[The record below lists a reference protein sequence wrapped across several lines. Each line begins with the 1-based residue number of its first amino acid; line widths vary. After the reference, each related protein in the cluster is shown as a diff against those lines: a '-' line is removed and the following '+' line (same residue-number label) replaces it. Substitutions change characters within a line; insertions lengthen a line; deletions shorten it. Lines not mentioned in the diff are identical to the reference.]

1 METAGVQDLNSPQP
15 KPNRQRK
22 PPWLTVRPFAGESYR
37 QVSGLLAGLGLHTV
51 CQEANC
57 PNRGEC
63 FNRGT
68 AVFLL
73 MGPTCTRNCRFC
85 DVRPGKPGVLD
96 ASEPERVAQAAE
108 RLQLRHVVITSVTRD
123 DLPDG
128 GAAHFAET
136 IRQVRRQLPTSTIE
150 VLTPDFQGSSDALAT
165 VMAAAPTIFNHNV
178 ETVPRLYPEIRPA
191 ARYARSLDVL
201 RNAKHV
207 HHACTKSG
215 LMVGLG
221 ETADELKQVFGDL
234 ADTGVSILTIGQY
247 LAPSREHFPIIRY
260 YEPREFAELEGWARA
275 SGIGTVVSG
284 PLVRSSYLAD
294 VVAERL

>member
-1 METAGVQDLNSPQP
+1 MQELNSPGS
-15 KPNRQRK
+15 KPNRLRK
-22 PPWLTVRPFAGESYR
+22 PAWLTVRPFSGESYR
-37 QVSGLLAGLGLHTV
+37 QVTNLLAGLGLHTV

-85 DVRPGKPGVLD
+85 DVRPGKPGALD
-96 ASEPERVAQAAE
+96 AGEPERVAQAAE

-123 DLPDG
+123 DLPNG
-128 GAAHFAET
+128 GAAHFAAT
-136 IRQVRRQLPTSTIE
+136 IRQVRQRLPMSTIE
-150 VLTPDFQGSSDALAT
+150 VLTPDFQGAGEALAT
-165 VMAAAPTIFNHNV
+165 VLAAAPDIFNHNV
-178 ETVPRLYPEIRPA
+178 ETVPRLYASIRPA
-191 ARYARSLDVL
+191 ADYRRSLDVL
-201 RNAKHV
+201 RNAKIV
-207 HHACTKSG
+207 HKACTKSG

-221 ETADELKQVFGDL
+221 ETPDELKQVFGDL

-247 LAPSREHFPIIRY
+247 LAPSNEHFPIVRY
-260 YEPREFAELEGWARA
+260 YEPQEFAELEVLARE

-294 VVAERL
+294 VVAARL

>member
-1 METAGVQDLNSPQP
+1 MNSPEP
-15 KPNRQRK
+15 TRNRLRK
-22 PPWLTVRPFAGESYR
+22 PPWLTVRPFTGESYR
-37 QVSGLLAGLGLHTV
+37 QVTGLLAGLGLHTV

-85 DVRPGKPGVLD
+85 DIRPGKPGGLD
-96 ASEPERVAQAAE
+96 ASEPGRVAQAAE

-123 DLPDG
+123 DLSDG

-136 IRQVRRQLPTSTIE
+136 IRQVRRLLPKSTIE
-150 VLTPDFQGSSDALAT
+150 VLTPDFQGDPKALAT
-165 VMAAAPTIFNHNV
+165 VLAATPDIFNHNV
-178 ETVPRLYPEIRPA
+178 ETVPRLYASIRPA
-191 ARYARSLDVL
+191 ANYRRSLDVL
-201 RNAKHV
+201 RNAKTV
-207 HHACTKSG
+207 HKACTKSG

-247 LAPSREHFPIIRY
+247 LAPSNEHFPIDRY
-260 YEPREFAELEGWARA
+260 YEPREFAELDVWARE

-294 VVAERL
+294 VVAARL